1 MKDRAQK
8 MQTPELPDFSDL
20 PAQEF
25 EAVCTHSLSLID
37 QNREYLQMHLSG
49 TGDERAELAL
59 SDIEVETV
67 RLERA
72 LAGMMRLWEVSGG
85 TARPREQRFRPLDL
99 CRLLGAVEAMEESLF
114 RQMGVTLQV
123 EHSGLKQ
130 APVMADPDRTEQVL
144 LHLLSNA
151 LRACSGPRNAKV
163 ELTLRPEGEGY
174 TLTIADNGCGLP
186 APEHWQE
193 NHRQF
198 LGGAK
203 MGLRLCRAYC
213 ADAGWEFSLTDRP
226 GGGAAAKI
234 RMPAQVVELPETV
247 ELNAAGEPEHA
258 RLLWLLRR
266 ELRLLCPPELPGNQ

>member
-8 MQTPELPDFSDL
+8 MQMPELPDF

-49 TGDERAELAL
+49 AGDERAEMAL
-59 SDIEVETV
+59 SDIEAETV

-99 CRLLGAVEAMEESLF
+99 CRLLGAVEAMEEPLF
-114 RQMGVTLQV
+114 QQMGVTLRV
-123 EHSGLKQ
+123 ELSGLKQ
-130 APVMADPDRTEQVL
+130 APIMADPERTEQVF

-163 ELTLRPEGEGY
+163 ELTLRPEEKGY

-193 NHRQF
+193 NHRRF

-226 GGGAAAKI
+226 GGGAAAEI
-234 RMPAQVVELPETV
+234 RIPAQIVELPETV
-247 ELNAAGEPEHA
+247 ELNAAGEPESA

-266 ELRLLCPPELPGNQ
+266 ELRLLCPPEQT